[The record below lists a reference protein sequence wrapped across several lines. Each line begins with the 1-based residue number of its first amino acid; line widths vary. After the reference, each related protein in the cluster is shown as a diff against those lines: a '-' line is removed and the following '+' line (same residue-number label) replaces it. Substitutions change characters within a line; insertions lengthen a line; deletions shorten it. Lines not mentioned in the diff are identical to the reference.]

1 LRAALDFF
9 TASNRARA
17 IIPGVGIALWLAC
30 GVAAVA
36 VARIVPALRHVQ
48 LLTDA
53 AAGIITALL
62 AGVAATALDFGGW
75 NEPDWRAGL
84 FALMTAL
91 ASLGWLRVLRR
102 KHRVARPA
110 ARA

>member
-1 LRAALDFF
+1 MLTGPGDNA
-9 TASNRARA
+9 
-17 IIPGVGIALWLAC
+17 GVGIALWLAC
-30 GVAAVA
+30 GIAAAV
-36 VARIVPALRHVQ
+36 VARIVPGLRQMQ
-48 LLTDA
+48 LFTDA
-53 AAGIITALL
+53 AAGIVTALL
-62 AGVAATALDFGGW
+62 AGIAASALDFGGW

-102 KHRVARPA
+102 KNRTPRTA

>member
-1 LRAALDFF
+1 
-9 TASNRARA
+9 
-17 IIPGVGIALWLAC
+17 VGIALWLAC
-30 GVAAVA
+30 GVVAVV

-48 LLTDA
+48 LFADA
-53 AAGIITALL
+53 AAGIVAALV
-62 AGVAATALDFGGW
+62 AGVLATALDFGGW

-91 ASLGWLRVLRR
+91 ASLGGLRVLRR
-102 KHRVARPA
+102 KHRIARPA

>member
-1 LRAALDFF
+1 MLTGPGDNA
-9 TASNRARA
+9 
-17 IIPGVGIALWLAC
+17 GVGIALWLAC
-30 GVAAVA
+30 GIAAAV
-36 VARIVPALRHVQ
+36 VARIVPALRQVQ
-48 LLTDA
+48 FLTDA
-53 AAGIITALL
+53 VTGVTIALL
-62 AGVAATALDFGGW
+62 AGLVATALDFGGW

-84 FALMTAL
+84 FVLMTAL

>member
-1 LRAALDFF
+1 M
-9 TASNRARA
+9 
-17 IIPGVGIALWLAC
+17 GIALWLAC

-48 LLTDA
+48 LVTDA
-53 AAGIITALL
+53 VTAIVTALL

-84 FALMTAL
+84 FALMAAL

-102 KHRVARPA
+102 KRRVARPG

>member
-1 LRAALDFF
+1 
-9 TASNRARA
+9 
-17 IIPGVGIALWLAC
+17 VGIALWLAC
-30 GVAAVA
+30 GIVAVT
-36 VARIVPALRHVQ
+36 VARIVPASRQVQ

-53 AAGIITALL
+53 ATGVVTALL
-62 AGVAATALDFGGW
+62 AGVVATALDFGGW

-84 FALMTAL
+84 FVLMTAL

-102 KHRVARPA
+102 KNRPARPA